1 MIDLEGT
8 TLCEQ
13 EKRMLSHPR
22 TGGVILFT
30 RNYASPGQLQA
41 LVAEIHGLRIPR
53 LLIAV
58 DHEGGRVQRFRN
70 GFTRLPP
77 AHTLGRIYAA
87 DARRARRLAH
97 TVGWIL
103 GVELRQV
110 GIDFSF
116 TPVLDLYRGLSHV
129 IGDRAFHG
137 SPDVVGDL
145 AHHLMSGMREAGME
159 AVGKHFPGHGAVRED
174 SHLSLP
180 VDSRPLVDI
189 LSEDV
194 LPFERMIH
202 FGLAGIMPAHVVYEQ
217 ADAAPA
223 GYSEFWLKEV
233 LRGQLAYQGAIF
245 SDDLSMGA
253 AETGGGYAS
262 RARLALGAGC
272 DMVLVCNH
280 PEGALEVLDGLGDY
294 EDAASQVRLARMHG
308 RHPLDYAAVQKSAAW
323 REAVSAIE
331 SLDDSPWIEL
341 DV

>member
-1 MIDLEGT
+1 
-8 TLCEQ
+8 
-13 EKRMLSHPR
+13 MLRHPR

-30 RNYASPGQLQA
+30 RNYDSPQQLRE
-41 LVAEIHGLRIPR
+41 LVTEIHGLRVPR

-58 DHEGGRVQRFRN
+58 DQEGGRVQRFRK

-77 AHTLGRIYAA
+77 AHTLGRIYTR
-87 DARRARRLAH
+87 DPRRARRLAH

-103 GVELRQV
+103 AVELRQV

-116 TPVLDLYRGLSHV
+116 APVLDLYRGISHV

-137 SPDVVGDL
+137 SGDVVADL
-145 AHHLMSGMREAGME
+145 AHHVMSGMHEAGME

-180 VDSRPLVDI
+180 VDRRPVVDI
-189 LSEDV
+189 LSEDL

-217 ADAAPA
+217 ADTVPA
-223 GYSEFWLKEV
+223 GFSEFWLKEV
-233 LRGQLAYQGAIF
+233 LRGQLGYQGAIF

-253 AETGGGYAS
+253 AEAAGDYAA
-262 RARLALGAGC
+262 RARAALSAGC

-280 PEGALEVLDGLGDY
+280 PEGAMEVLHGVADY

-308 RHPLDYAAVQKSAAW
+308 RHPLDYEVVRESAAW
-323 REAVSAIE
+323 REAVSTLE